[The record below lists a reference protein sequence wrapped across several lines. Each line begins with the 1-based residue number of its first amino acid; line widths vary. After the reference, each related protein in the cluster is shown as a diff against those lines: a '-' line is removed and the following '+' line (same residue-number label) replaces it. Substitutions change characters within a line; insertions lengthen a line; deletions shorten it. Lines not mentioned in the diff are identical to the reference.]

1 MNQAIKM
8 VMVLSV
14 FAANLTLCSGAGA
27 DQKWLCSVGSAVAV
41 DEDGTV
47 GPPDLGDRERP
58 TFFRVDAAK
67 KELTLL
73 APASRRGEVTKFDT
87 VHETDGAHLF
97 SGVEHGR
104 GLNLIINAE
113 GRMSLSVV
121 GDGVVWSVFGHA
133 LREGESDAP
142 AQDEPEAESEGE
154 PSEDPNNDSKDEPT
168 TASKSESA
176 AVTKDESKQEHVE

>member
-8 VMVLSV
+8 VAVLSV
-14 FAANLTLCSGAGA
+14 FAAPLAWCGGAAA
-27 DQKWLCSVGSAVAV
+27 DHTWLCAVSSAVAV

-73 APASRRGEVTKFDT
+73 APASRRGEVTTFDT
-87 VHETDGAHLF
+87 VVEIDGSHLF

-113 GRMSLSVV
+113 GRMSLSIV

-133 LREGESDAP
+133 LREGEPDIVPQETVKDEPKQTATEEP
-142 AQDEPEAESEGE
+142 KEAAQDESAE
-154 PSEDPNNDSKDEPT
+154 
-168 TASKSESA
+168 
-176 AVTKDESKQEHVE
+176 